1 MLPLEEWRMGFDERF
16 PIYRQIVNELS
27 RSLVRGKVAP
37 GERIPSIRDMSLALR
52 VNTNTVQ
59 RAYQELERNSIIF
72 SQRGTGYFV
81 MEDTHMID
89 RVKSGMVRDSV
100 SRFLQEMTSLGFSR
114 DEIVSALE
122 IQMKEGTDN
131 VADDGARS

>member
-1 MLPLEEWRMGFDERF
+1 MGFDERF